1 MRCGSEGNVKLVAPL
16 LAASLVVGPAPEPL
30 QFALIGDLPY
40 NAIEVRL
47 FRQLLT
53 SLDVLPLAFV
63 VHVGDLKSSGSAC
76 SDDLLSGRRALLDRS
91 AHPLVFL
98 FGDNEWTDCHAGGFD
113 PLERLARLRALFA
126 SKPESLGRQRM
137 PLERQAGGYPE
148 NVRWRTGGVQ
158 FVGLHVV
165 GSGNNR
171 GRTPATDGEYTARTA
186 ANLAWLAESFAL
198 ARAEEALGVAVLFQA
213 DPRFDRPAGS
223 ASRRG
228 FDETL
233 AALEKEV
240 RAYARPVAL
249 LHGDSHRFR
258 VDHPLVD
265 PATGS
270 TLERFTRVITFGS
283 PHVRY
288 VLVTIDPADP
298 RLFRFEPGPERP
310 WRETPGTAGSPAD
323 RPPARPRRRPTRAR
337 SSAGSTRC

>member
-1 MRCGSEGNVKLVAPL
+1 MKLVASL
-16 LAASLVVGPAPEPL
+16 LAASLVVGPAPEPF

-40 NAIEVRL
+40 NAIETPL
-47 FRQLLT
+47 FRQLLS
-53 SLDVLPLAFV
+53 SLDALPLAFV
-63 VHVGDLKSSGSAC
+63 VHVGDLKSSGSSC

-91 AHPLVFL
+91 ARPLVFL
-98 FGDNEWTDCHAGGFD
+98 FGDNEWTDCHLGRFD
-113 PLERLARLRALFA
+113 PLERLARLRVLFA
-126 SKPESLGRQRM
+126 SKPESLGRERM
-137 PLERQAGGYPE
+137 ALERQPDGYPE

-171 GRTPATDGEYTARTA
+171 GRTPEMDREYVARTA
-186 ANLAWLAESFAL
+186 ANVAWLAESFAL
-198 ARAEEALGVAVLFQA
+198 ARADEALGVVVAFQA
-213 DPRFDRPAGS
+213 DPRFDLPAGS
-223 ASRRG
+223 ARRHG

-240 RAYARPVAL
+240 RAYPHPVAL
-249 LHGDSHRFR
+249 LHGDSHRYR

-270 TLERFTRVITFGS
+270 ALERFTRVITFGS
-283 PHVRY
+283 PYVRY

-310 WRETPGTAGSPAD
+310 GREPQGTAGSPAD
-323 RPPARPRRRPTRAR
+323 PPTARPRRRPTRAR
-337 SSAGSTRC
+337 STAGSTRC